1 MKRQRLTPEAKVS
14 ILREHLENHISVA
27 DICEKYRIHPNQL
40 YQWKKAFFENAV
52 ELFAQKK
59 SRNHLDKDRAHF
71 EARLRERNEII
82 AELLQENLK
91 LKKLSGEI

>member
-1 MKRQRLTPEAKVS
+1 MKRQRLTAEAKVS

-27 DICEKYRIHPNQL
+27 DICEKYRIHPTQL
-40 YQWKKAFFENAV
+40 YQWKKLFFENAT
-52 ELFAQKK
+52 ELFTKKKTKNQSDRNLAQ
-59 SRNHLDKDRAHF
+59 F
-71 EARLRERNEII
+71 EATLRERNEVI